1 MSFVFG
7 MICQIRIMC
16 LILVPNPIVPER
28 YTKLYKKQRMKIK
41 FLKAGT
47 GDCIIINHNSKNIVI
62 DGGNESTYL
71 ISEYY
76 KIKSRNEKVDF
87 LIVTHHDDD
96 HIKGI
101 LDLFKEIETRNEEP
115 LIINVIFNSPRKIL
129 NKIEKIKDSN
139 LLSYRQAYELEKY
152 LIHHHNI
159 KWETS
164 LKAKDLESEINL
176 IFNDHDLSFKIFS
189 PNIDILE
196 KYASNKGAYLTSD
209 YRCDW
214 NSSLS
219 TLIKSIDD
227 KSQDTSASNM
237 TSIVLLL
244 AYKDSNYLFTG
255 DVTPNRLSEIIDEIR
270 DQNESVDFELV
281 KLPHHASYR
290 SINSKILQKLN
301 CKNFIVSTN
310 SEKHYLPNKKA
321 FLKIVNNRKSNELIS
336 FFFNYGEVI
345 GNLRLSKAEEKEYN
359 LTLVSN
365 NKNYGYAFDI

>member
-1 MSFVFG
+1 
-7 MICQIRIMC
+7 
-16 LILVPNPIVPER
+16 
-28 YTKLYKKQRMKIK
+28 MKIK

-47 GDCIIINHNSKNIVI
+47 GDCIIINHNSKNIFI

-76 KIKSRNEKVDF
+76 EIISRNERIDF

-115 LIINVIFNSPRKIL
+115 LIVNVIFNSPRKIL
-129 NKIEKIKDSN
+129 NKIEKINESN
-139 LLSYRQAYELEKY
+139 LLSYKQAHELEKY
-152 LIHHHNI
+152 LINHPNI
-159 KWETS
+159 RWETS
-164 LKAKDLESEINL
+164 LNSKELEVEINE
-176 IFNDHDLSFKIFS
+176 IFNDQNLSFKIFS
-189 PNIDILE
+189 PNKDILE

-214 NSSLS
+214 NSPLS

-227 KSQDTSASNM
+227 KSQDASSSNM

-244 AYKDSNYLFTG
+244 TYKDSNYLFTG
-255 DVTPNRLSEIIDEIR
+255 DVTPIRLSEIIDEIR
-270 DQNESVDFELV
+270 VQNENVDFELI

-290 SINSKILQKLN
+290 SLNSEILQKLN
-301 CKNFIVSTN
+301 CKNFVVSTN
-310 SEKHYLPNKKA
+310 SKKHYLPNKKA
-321 FLKIVNNRKSNELIS
+321 FLKIINNRKSNEIIS

-345 GNLRLSKAEEKEYN
+345 SNLKVSKTDEKEYN
-359 LTLVSN
+359 LNLVSN

>member
-1 MSFVFG
+1 M
-7 MICQIRIMC
+7 
-16 LILVPNPIVPER
+16 N
-28 YTKLYKKQRMKIK
+28 IK

-47 GDCIIINHNSKNIVI
+47 GDCIIINHNSKNIII

-96 HIKGI
+96 HIKGV

-115 LIINVIFNSPRKIL
+115 FIENIIFNSPRKIL

-139 LLSYRQAYELEKY
+139 LLSYKQARELEKY
-152 LIHHHNI
+152 LINRTNVN
-159 KWETS
+159 WETS
-164 LKAKDLESEINL
+164 LNTAELETKINL
-176 IFNDHDLSFKIFS
+176 VFNDPSLSFKIFS
-189 PNIDILE
+189 PNKDILE

-214 NSSLS
+214 SSPIS
-219 TLIKSIDD
+219 TLIKTIDD
-227 KSQDTSASNM
+227 KSQDASSSNM

-244 AYKDSNYLFTG
+244 TYKDSNYLFTG
-255 DVTPNRLSEIIDEIR
+255 DVTPIRLSEIIDQIR
-270 DQNESVDFELV
+270 LQNESVDFELI

-290 SINSKILQKLN
+290 SLNSEILQKLN
-301 CKNFIVSTN
+301 CKNFVISTN
-310 SEKHYLPNKKA
+310 SKKHYLPNKKA
-321 FLKIVNNRKSNELIS
+321 FLKIINNRKSNEAIS

-345 GNLRLSKAEEKEYN
+345 GNLKISKSDEKEYN
-359 LTLVSN
+359 LNLVSN